1 MLILTSK
8 INIIMKHT
16 ENLNEETL
24 VKNYAKDLKINE
36 VKSYTI
42 KKGKLDLQSFETAIM
57 LANHIGKSF
66 TYFETDFKQVLKD
79 NGLKMTVAYF
89 AKEYH
94 GYEKVQFYLYNRIS
108 KIDKRIIEAFKKEC
122 FKGKLS
128 ISLESLENFS
138 KNLDLST
145 KSENESISE
154 EEANDTKERKE
165 SQTLFSY
172 TDKRDELKISFTI
185 HKENGL
191 KTSNKLNDI
200 KNSLLSM
207 LKFIEEEEAKHEV
220 KPEQIKGMHV
230 TAKTGEVPTKK
241 VTLKSK
247 QANIQAGLLAELF

>member
-1 MLILTSK
+1 
-8 INIIMKHT
+8 MKHT
-16 ENLNEETL
+16 QNTNEIEL
-24 VKNYAKDLKINE
+24 VQKYSNDLKINE

-42 KKGKLDLQSFETAIM
+42 KKGKLDLQSFETALM
-57 LANHIGKSF
+57 LASHIGESF
-66 TYFETDFKQVLKD
+66 TYFETDFKQVLKE

-122 FKGKLS
+122 FLGKLS
-128 ISLESLENFS
+128 IGLESLESFS
-138 KNLDLST
+138 KNLDLSN
-145 KSENESISE
+145 KGENERISE
-154 EEANDTKERKE
+154 DEVNEASEETNDTKERKE

-172 TDKRDELKISFTI
+172 TDKRNELKISFTI

-207 LKFIEEEEAKHEV
+207 LKFIEDEEAKHKV
-220 KPEQIKGMHV
+220 KPEQIKGIHV
-230 TAKTGEVPTKK
+230 AAKTGKVPTKK

>member
-1 MLILTSK
+1 
-8 INIIMKHT
+8 MKKT
-16 ENLNEETL
+16 ENTNEIEL

-57 LANHIGKSF
+57 LANHIGESF
-66 TYFETDFKQVLKD
+66 TYFETDFKQVLKE

-122 FKGKLS
+122 FSGKLS
-128 ISLESLENFS
+128 IGLESLENFS
-138 KNLDLST
+138 KNLDLSN
-145 KSENESISE
+145 KGENESLSE
-154 EEANDTKERKE
+154 EEVNEATEEANDTKDRKE
-165 SQTLFSY
+165 SLTIFSY
-172 TDKRDELKISFTI
+172 TDKRSEKVSFTI

-207 LKFIEEEEAKHEV
+207 LKFIEEEEVKHKV
-220 KPEQIKGMHV
+220 KPEQIKGIHV
-230 TAKTGEVPTKK
+230 EAKTGKVPTKK